1 MGGCRKPFFA
11 HFGPGVGGAEG
22 KIISTRLGGP
32 PVFAA
37 VGTPTAMRR
46 RQAASQLGRPCEVTI
61 AVRLQI
67 GPHRL
72 RLLREEGPRL
82 RSRKLRAF

>member
-1 MGGCRKPFFA
+1 
-11 HFGPGVGGAEG
+11 
-22 KIISTRLGGP
+22 
-32 PVFAA
+32 
-37 VGTPTAMRR
+37 MRR